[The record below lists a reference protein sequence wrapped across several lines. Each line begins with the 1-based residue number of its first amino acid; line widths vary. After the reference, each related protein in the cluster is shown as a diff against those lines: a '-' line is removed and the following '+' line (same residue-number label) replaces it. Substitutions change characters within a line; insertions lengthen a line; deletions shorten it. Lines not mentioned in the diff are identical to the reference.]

1 METTMGVSRVFR
13 VAGTQ
18 FRLSWSTWHE
28 QPRTHNDGQGSRQ
41 AVILVIALALAYC
54 AAHLAW
60 QYRHG
65 MIRDAPL
72 AGGNDG

>member
-1 METTMGVSRVFR
+1 VVL
-13 VAGTQ
+13 A
-18 FRLSWSTWHE
+18 
-28 QPRTHNDGQGSRQ
+28 
-41 AVILVIALALAYC
+41 VIALSLAYC

-60 QYRHG
+60 QYRRG